1 MRASDVSVDAR
12 LNRQRCGGTRKCKLR
27 KQHVGAWLE
36 RVVSVDTS
44 LSLKMLRHAQAEA
57 AGADGGQTCGS
68 THTMRLREQR
78 VRAGR
83 ASVVSVDMRLKK

>member
-1 MRASDVSVDAR
+1 MRASDVSVDTR
-12 LNRQRCGGTRKCKLR
+12 LNRQRCGGTRKWKLR

-36 RVVSVDTS
+36 SVVSVDTC
-44 LSLKMLRHAQAEA
+44 LKMLRHAQAEA
-57 AGADGGQTCGS
+57 AGADGGQACGS
-68 THTMRLREQR
+68 THTMKLREQR